1 MARKYLN
8 IYNFENQNFA
18 MKKLLLAP
26 FLLAS
31 LFLFGGE
38 LKAYPNSR
46 YGELNQ
52 NSRRNVNSL
61 KLQNSNSKI
70 YLLNYAAVIIAKN
83 GKNRYIT
90 GSMHSPFVSYFQDSI
105 SCQRAILSLRILLKN
120 FYSKEGS
127 FKFKTFFNCTASP
140 SNNSD
145 VQIPEYYNFP
155 FVFIENGVG
164 KNKSRRPGFPINEP
178 IPFKKL
184 STCNSY
190 GRKLRNS
197 IQGWDINSH
206 TDDLDKWKLMYVCV
220 ASSNL

>member
-1 MARKYLN
+1 
-8 IYNFENQNFA
+8 
-18 MKKLLLAP
+18 MKKLLLGP

-31 LFLFGGE
+31 LFSFGGE

-52 NSRRNVNSL
+52 NSSRNVNSL

-70 YLLNYAAVIIAKN
+70 YLLNYAAVIINKN
-83 GKNRYIT
+83 GKKRYIT

-105 SCQRAILSLRILLKN
+105 SCQRAIFSLRNLLKS

-127 FKFKTFFNCTASP
+127 DNFKTYFSCTASE

-145 VQIPEYYNFP
+145 VQIPRYYNFP
-155 FVFIENGVG
+155 LVFIEGGAG
-164 KNKSRRPGFPINEP
+164 KNKSRIPGFPINEP
-178 IPFKKL
+178 IPFAKV
-184 STCNSY
+184 SSCNSY

-206 TDDLDKWKLMYVCV
+206 TDDLDKWKLMFVCV
-220 ASSNL
+220 KTSNL